1 MTKRQAWKLRRF
13 KQKYHRTFMGFFDLL
28 GILLVSLGSTMILAG
43 AFLLMLSEPSCVAVF
58 FVGFSS
64 IVIGIESFK
73 YGRGEKH
80 GQKNIGSKR
89 RR

>member
-1 MTKRQAWKLRRF
+1 
-13 KQKYHRTFMGFFDLL
+13 MGFFDLL